1 MSTTQILVFAFAG
14 LALVALAAIF
24 SIAFRRESGSDAPP
38 RVGRLDRKTRTR
50 DRKGARDRKADRD
63 RRARAE
69 EAAAE
74 PAADEREVEPVPVD
88 PREDRELVDA
98 DAMGVTRRQFFN
110 RGLGGVF
117 GLFLAQFGI
126 AALAF
131 MWPKLRAGGFGS
143 KINAGRAEDLAVQV
157 FLSDGRVSPLF
168 VPAAQSYVVPFQ
180 GDTAGTS
187 FEGLPVV
194 AGGLMAL
201 WQRCVHLGCRVPQCE
216 ASQGFECPCHGSK
229 YNYHG
234 EYEDGP
240 APRNLDRFVV
250 EIDDTG
256 QFIIDTG
263 TVIQTSR
270 ASTKSTEYPQGPS
283 CI

>member
-24 SIAFRRESGSDAPP
+24 SIAFRRGGSGDAPP
-38 RVGRLDRKTRTR
+38 RVGRLDRKTRR
-50 DRKGARDRKADRD
+50 RDRKADRD

-69 EAAAE
+69 EASAE
-74 PAADEREVEPVPVD
+74 PASDADSEPEPTPVEPGD
-88 PREDRELVDA
+88 DRELVDA

-143 KINAGRAEDLAVQV
+143 KINAGRAEDLAAQV

-201 WQRCVHLGCRVPQCE
+201 WQRCVHLGCRVPQCQ

-250 EIDDTG
+250 EVDDTG

-270 ASTKSTEYPQGPS
+270 ASTKSIEYPQGPS
-283 CI
+283 CF

>member
-1 MSTTQILVFAFAG
+1 MSTTQILLLAFAG
-14 LALVALAAIF
+14 LGLVALAAIF
-24 SIAFRRESGSDAPP
+24 SIAFRRGDGGDASP
-38 RVGRLDRKTRTR
+38 RVGRLDRKTRI
-50 DRKGARDRKADRD
+50 RDRKAA
-63 RRARAE
+63 RAR
-69 EAAAE
+69 EATPEPPADSSGDEAE
-74 PAADEREVEPVPVD
+74 PTPVD
-88 PREDRELVDA
+88 PRENRELVDA

-143 KINAGRAEDLAVQV
+143 KIIAGRAEDLAALV
-157 FLSDGRVSPLF
+157 FLPDGRVSPLF
-168 VPAAQSYVVPFQ
+168 VPAAQSYIVPFQ
-180 GDTAGTS
+180 GDPAGTS

-201 WQRCVHLGCRVPQCE
+201 WQRCVHLGCRVPQCQ

-263 TVIQTSR
+263 TVMQTSR
-270 ASTKSTEYPQGPS
+270 ASTKSIEYPQGPS